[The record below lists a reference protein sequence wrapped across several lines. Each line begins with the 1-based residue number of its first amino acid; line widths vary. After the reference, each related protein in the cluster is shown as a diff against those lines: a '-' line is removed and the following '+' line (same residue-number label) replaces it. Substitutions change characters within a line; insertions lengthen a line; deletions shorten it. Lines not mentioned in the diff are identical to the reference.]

1 MALKYYSSH
10 KHTCPKCGA
19 EAEVR
24 LKCTRCKWVGNAL
37 YGKNNKI
44 IKEVKKMDEE
54 ASHQERLLVAEE
66 ELRIAEN
73 RIMELEPLQEQYNVE
88 IEYVR
93 KSVRDCMSKL
103 HRIKGISEKVEEL
116 KKGVPIDLWEEIM
129 AESFPSSEQVI
140 LEWTR
145 KNWSHRVF
153 GYLAGEK

>member
-1 MALKYYSSH
+1 M
-10 KHTCPKCGA
+10 
-19 EAEVR
+19 
-24 LKCTRCKWVGNAL
+24 N
-37 YGKNNKI
+37 
-44 IKEVKKMDEE
+44 EE
-54 ASHQERLLVAEE
+54 ISHQKRLLLAEE

-73 RIMELEPLQEQYNVE
+73 RIMELEPLQEQYNIE

-116 KKGVPIDLWEEIM
+116 KKGVPIDLWEDIM
-129 AESFPSSEQVI
+129 SESFPSSEQVI